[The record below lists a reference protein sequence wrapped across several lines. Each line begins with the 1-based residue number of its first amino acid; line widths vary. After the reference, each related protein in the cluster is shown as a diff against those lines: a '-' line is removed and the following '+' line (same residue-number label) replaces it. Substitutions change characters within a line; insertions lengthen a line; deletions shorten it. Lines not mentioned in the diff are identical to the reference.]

1 MNLTK
6 LKWTKNVNH
15 QDDKSWAYQNIE
27 PNLKIFLLGWKNEPS
42 TIQMLVSHQKANLY
56 F

>member
-15 QDDKSWAYQNIE
+15 QDDKSWAYQDIE
-27 PNLKIFLLGWKNEPS
+27 PNLKIFLLGWKNENP
-42 TIQMLVSHQKANLY
+42 
-56 F
+56 